1 MSIETTPVRA
11 GQVWADNDPRV
22 PGRTLRVDDV
32 RDGTAHCTILT
43 NDHESQA
50 RIDQTGHS
58 GPTGRYVNGTWV
70 PGDRRGTTTRIRV
83 TRMRPIGTGYRLL
96 TDAPD

>member
-1 MSIETTPVRA
+1 MSIEMIPVRP

-22 PGRTLRVDDV
+22 AGRTLRVDDV

-50 RIDQTGHS
+50 RIDQTGHT
-58 GPTGRYVNGTWV
+58 GRAGRYVDGTWV
-70 PGDRRGTTTRIRV
+70 PGDRRGTTTRIRLG
-83 TRMRPIGTGYRLL
+83 RMRPISTGYRLL
-96 TDAPD
+96 TDTPT